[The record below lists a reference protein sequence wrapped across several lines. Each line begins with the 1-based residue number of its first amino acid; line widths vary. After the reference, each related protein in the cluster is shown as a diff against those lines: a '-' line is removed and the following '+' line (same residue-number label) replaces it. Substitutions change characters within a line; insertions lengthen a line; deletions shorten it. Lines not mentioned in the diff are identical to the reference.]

1 MFLDSNGPFLNV
13 LEEQD
18 ITLIL
23 VDVFFFCY
31 FFFFGGGGVGG
42 MNGIYLNVI
51 KEQNITWILV
61 DVFQRYERY
70 LFERHKRAGHN
81 MDSS

>member
-31 FFFFGGGGVGG
+31 FFFFGGGGGG
-42 MNGIYLNVI
+42 G
-51 KEQNITWILV
+51 
-61 DVFQRYERY
+61 YERY
-70 LFERHKRAGHN
+70 LFECN
-81 MDSS
+81 